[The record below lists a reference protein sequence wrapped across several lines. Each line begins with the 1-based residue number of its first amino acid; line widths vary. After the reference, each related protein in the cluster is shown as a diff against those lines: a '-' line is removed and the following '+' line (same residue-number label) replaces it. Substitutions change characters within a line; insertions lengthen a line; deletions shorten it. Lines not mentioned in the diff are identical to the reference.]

1 MQRHWSQVV
10 GLPVYSSEEEQLLGR
25 LRAVFVNPE
34 SGQILA
40 FLVGWFR
47 VATPHDIRQWGTDS
61 ITLRS
66 EEDLVPPS
74 DILRIEEFGL
84 RRTLLNGKKVLTR
97 SGKRLGRLRDFA
109 FDPTTSSLTTL
120 DVSKTFFWFEWAQR
134 TFPAKDIQ
142 EITETAIILNVD
154 EEAPEKAEKSAQKMM
169 APVAST

>member
-1 MQRHWSQVV
+1 MKKNWSQVV
-10 GLPVYSSEEEQLLGR
+10 GLPVYSSEEEEQLLGR

-47 VATPHDIRQWGTDS
+47 VATPHDIRQWGKDG

-66 EEDLVPPS
+66 SEDLVPPS

-109 FDPTTSSLTTL
+109 FDVTTSSLTTL
-120 DVSKTFFWFEWAQR
+120 DVSKTFLWFEWAKR

-142 EITETAIILNVD
+142 EVTDRAIILNVD
-154 EEAPEKAEKSAQKMM
+154 EEAPEKALRAQDRL
-169 APVAST
+169 PVASV